1 MAKNRQQAFRGGESR
16 GGQPAWMWL
25 AAGVVLGLA
34 LSAVVLYK
42 DWIPGLRDAGMPRPN
57 PAATAPR
64 AGEAGVAAEPAKPAE
79 TRPKYDF
86 YSVLPEME
94 VVIPDEEVAAQAQQP
109 EAAAPTGQRLF
120 LQAGSFKGAPDAE
133 AMKAKLALLG
143 QRASV
148 VAVTVNGATWHRVRV
163 GPFASARELDDARRA
178 LDANGIAA
186 IALREKSE

>member
-1 MAKNRQQAFRGGESR
+1 MARRNSQAKMRPSGNGAGGKQVPWWIWFLGGLFCGLGLSALVLMKQWAPQLRGGEA
-16 GGQPAWMWL
+16 Q
-25 AAGVVLGLA
+25 V
-34 LSAVVLYK
+34 
-42 DWIPGLRDAGMPRPN
+42 
-57 PAATAPR
+57 
-64 AGEAGVAAEPAKPAE
+64 AKPAAPADAPAANPDK
-79 TRPKYDF
+79 PKYDF

-94 VVIPDEEVAAQAQQP
+94 VVIPDEEVAAQAQRP

-120 LQAGSFKGAPDAE
+120 LQAGSFKGGPDAE
-133 AMKAKLALLG
+133 AMKARLALLG

-163 GPFASARELDDARRA
+163 GPFSSARELDDARRA